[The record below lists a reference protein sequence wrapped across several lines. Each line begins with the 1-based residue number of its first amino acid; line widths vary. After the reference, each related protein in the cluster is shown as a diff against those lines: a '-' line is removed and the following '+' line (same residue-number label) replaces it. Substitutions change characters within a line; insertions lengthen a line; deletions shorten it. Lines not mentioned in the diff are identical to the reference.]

1 MYYTYPAI
9 VHKSEDGGF
18 WAEFVDF
25 QAYSQGATLNELIS
39 NAEEAM
45 TCHIE
50 DELQNEAVLPTP
62 SDIRQIHTCGDDFAT
77 LVHAPANAPAST
89 FKEASPS
96 LTFALS

>member
-9 VHKSEDGGF
+9 VHKSEDGSF

-25 QAYSQGATLNELIS
+25 HAFSQGATLDELIG

-50 DELQNEAVLPTP
+50 DELKNGSILPVP
-62 SDIRQIHTCGDDFAT
+62 SDIRQIRISGDDFAT
-77 LVHAPANAPAST
+77 LVHAPATAP
-89 FKEASPS
+89 EPQHNLQPS
-96 LTFALS
+96 MSFAVS